1 MIGLIAPFQILDYL
15 ERLKVVKET
24 SSEYHCLC
32 PVCGDGGFKVNKK
45 NGSYQAF
52 KCGCEVKDIREA
64 VRPWSKVQESQ
75 SNNFVQPQPKKTASN
90 SSLTFAS
97 NIEEVSLARLDSPAE
112 NTPQAELKVIPE
124 WLQSQGVPSSA
135 LETRYWYSKTQW
147 VSRFEWTTP
156 EGKAKT
162 IRQGHIKS
170 NGLREWKKG
179 SKDWR
184 AYRLSEAVKYCQ
196 DKWVLS
202 VEGEG
207 CVETARAKAIAGI
220 TWQGSNWKEKAI
232 ISDLKALKQGGA
244 AGLVYFPDRDETGE
258 KKAELVL
265 SACEQVNLPCLI
277 LSPTDVWA
285 EMPVK
290 GDITDFVEAHPNLST
305 DELTSRLSSAI
316 GEALE
321 ADSSRGIQAPP
332 FEGGVSPSQKL
343 TVEPDKKGEE
353 ILKELPNW
361 SQSDLARWLAEK
373 YRSKLAWNTEKQE
386 WYRYSAVT
394 EGIWSIEPI
403 EFVGQLVKSEVEA
416 IATEIAQTS
425 KNQKKPSYS
434 ISFIN
439 GVTALLK
446 MDLAVRKWREVKGV
460 IPMLNGVLDLKTRK
474 LLAHSPQNQLTWCL
488 PYAYNILATCD
499 PIQNWLL
506 EMYRG
511 DRDLVE
517 LMRAYLLG
525 IITGRTD
532 WQKYIELIGPGG
544 AGKSTFTRL
553 AIALVGQENVHTTT
567 LKKLEG
573 EKFESASIAG
583 KRLVIINDSERYAGE
598 VGKLKNLTGQD
609 TLPYEVKYQQS
620 KGGFNPD
627 ALVIVSTNEVIQ
639 SSDYTSGLA
648 RRRIS
653 IPMLNLIKSDRQKN
667 LIEHQNGELLGE
679 FVPYIPGLLNWVLAM
694 DEGEATRIVKN
705 YETAVPSLLAMKAT
719 TLVETN
725 PIADWLDHKVVY
737 DHTAKTNIGVAKRDK
752 DNNSDQWYLNT
763 DRWLYAS
770 YAEHCHDTGT
780 RALSLRRFVNLLSDL
795 GKNQLGL
802 DLIRERDR
810 YGSYFVGLKI
820 RTEEDDKPPMITGE
834 KNLSLAQNTQPANLN
849 NTNVVNRIWTM
860 VIDKITT
867 AIEKILDDGLGSHR
881 PHGGQP
887 GVTPGFRGGKL
898 ETETKQE
905 QSRSPER
912 ESNVETESSNYLRV
926 GDRVTI
932 TDCPGHWSWA
942 SPFTVRAIESNL
954 VALELVDELIEMSRL
969 KKCC

>member
-1 MIGLIAPFQILDYL
+1 
-15 ERLKVVKET
+15 
-24 SSEYHCLC
+24 
-32 PVCGDGGFKVNKK
+32 VCGDGGFKVNKK

-64 VRPWSKVQESQ
+64 VRPWSE
-75 SNNFVQPQPKKTASN
+75 VQPKRHQNKGQKKTPLPVDQIKQRSSSARMRREASPLGH
-90 SSLTFAS
+90 SGDLK
-97 NIEEVSLARLDSPAE
+97 LARLDAPGCNAPVSE
-112 NTPQAELKVIPE
+112 SKVIPE
-124 WLQSQGVPSSA
+124 WLQSQGVPPSA

-147 VSRFEWTTP
+147 VSRFEWKNADGIK
-156 EGKAKT
+156 EKT

-184 AYRLSEAVKYCQ
+184 AYGLGEAITNCRG
-196 DKWVLS
+196 KWVLS

-207 CVETARAKAIAGI
+207 CVETAREIALCAI
-220 TWQGSNWKEKAI
+220 TWQGSNWNEKAI
-232 ISDLKALKQGGA
+232 AFDLTKLIEAGA
-244 AGLVYFPDRDETGE
+244 AGLVYFPDHDETGQ
-258 KKAELVL
+258 KKAELVR
-265 SACEQVNLPCLI
+265 SACEQVNLACLI
-277 LSPTDVWA
+277 LSPTDVWN

-290 GDITDFVEAHPNLST
+290 GDITDFVKAHPNLST
-305 DELTSRLSSAI
+305 NELIKKLESATYRAR
-316 GEALE
+316 EAE
-321 ADSSRGIQAPP
+321 SQ
-332 FEGGVSPSQKL
+332 QKL
-343 TVEPDKKGEE
+343 TEDFSAKE
-353 ILKELPNW
+353 ELPNW

-446 MDLAVRKWREVKGV
+446 MDLAVRKWREASCV
-460 IPMLNGVLDLKTRK
+460 IPLLNGVLDLKTRK
-474 LLAHSPQNQLTWCL
+474 LLPHSPQNQLTWCL

-544 AGKSTFTRL
+544 TGKSTLTRL

-573 EKFESASIAG
+573 EKFETASIAG

-609 TLPYEVKYQQS
+609 SLPYEVKYQQS

-627 ALVIVSTNEVIQ
+627 ALVMVSTNEVIQ

-653 IPMLNLIKSDRQKN
+653 IPMLNLIKSDCQKN
-667 LIEHQNGELLGE
+667 LIEYQNGEMVGE

-694 DEGEATRIVKN
+694 EEEEATRIVKN
-705 YETAVPSLLAMKAT
+705 YEAAVPSLLEMKAQ

-725 PIADWLDHKVVY
+725 PIADWLDHKIVY
-737 DHTAKTNIGVAKRDK
+737 EPTAQTNVGVAKRNK
-752 DNNSDQWYLNT
+752 DNKEDQWYLNT
-763 DRWLYAS
+763 NKWLYAN
-770 YAEHCHDTGT
+770 YAEHCHDTGN

-802 DLIRERDR
+802 DMERSRDR
-810 YGSYFVGLKI
+810 FGSYFVGLKI
-820 RTEEDDKPPMITGE
+820 RTEEDREPPMITGE
-834 KNLSLAQNTQPANLN
+834 TNRSLVQNIQAPRQSNP
-849 NTNVVNRIWTM
+849 NTIHRVWTM
-860 VIDKITT
+860 LMDKITT
-867 AIEKILDDGLGSHR
+867 AIDRIIDDGLGR
-881 PHGGQP
+881 ELDP
-887 GVTPGFRGGKL
+887 
-898 ETETKQE
+898 ETEIEEKESTL
-905 QSRSPER
+905 SVARSGWEASHPEAATT
-912 ESNVETESSNYLRV
+912 ETEVEQENDREIEVGSRV
-926 GDRVTI
+926 NI
-932 TDCPGHWSWA
+932 LDCPAHWLWA
-942 SPFTVRAIESNL
+942 SPFTVRAIESEM
-954 VALELVDELIEMSRL
+954 VALEMVDELIEIGRL
-969 KKCC
+969 QKCQK